1 MYLRGRLESQ
11 VRVGVIPEV
20 AGARDLV
27 CMKNFGVFGRV
38 QKASTN
44 GAHWWHSKVILKG
57 SRIVNLL
64 FTRRGGVGGGGG
76 AGKTTARCFLGEVR
90 RTPSGGLKL
99 SYRHSRG
106 LYLL

>member
-1 MYLRGRLESQ
+1 MCIINPLRENMKGLGVGREIKRMYLRGRLESQ

-38 QKASTN
+38 QTASTN

-57 SRIVNLL
+57 SMIA
-64 FTRRGGVGGGGG
+64 T
-76 AGKTTARCFLGEVR
+76 C
-90 RTPSGGLKL
+90 
-99 SYRHSRG
+99 
-106 LYLL
+106 YLLG